1 MDLEPEPFLSHRPED
16 RLPLSVEDLS
26 QHACLSRAFIRLC
39 LDHGCPAQ
47 DGLVSQAAM
56 VDWLC
61 SHYPE
66 IRETAGLR
74 VLPSVEDV
82 PAVIRQK
89 LQAANTM
96 LTMLEYTES
105 RCSDPVTKA
114 RLRSMQDLVERA
126 G

>member
-1 MDLEPEPFLSHRPED
+1 
-16 RLPLSVEDLS
+16 
-26 QHACLSRAFIRLC
+26 
-39 LDHGCPAQ
+39 
-47 DGLVSQAAM
+47 M